1 MKKKLAREETKQK
14 SVVKLLDTNEL
25 ISGNIKG
32 ENTDSMVIIIFE
44 RIWQEDKDEN
54 LKRRWKH
61 KGIKSRFWQYCSLNN
76 KSWDTGIWDK

>member
-44 RIWQEDKDEN
+44 RI
-54 LKRRWKH
+54 
-61 KGIKSRFWQYCSLNN
+61 
-76 KSWDTGIWDK
+76 